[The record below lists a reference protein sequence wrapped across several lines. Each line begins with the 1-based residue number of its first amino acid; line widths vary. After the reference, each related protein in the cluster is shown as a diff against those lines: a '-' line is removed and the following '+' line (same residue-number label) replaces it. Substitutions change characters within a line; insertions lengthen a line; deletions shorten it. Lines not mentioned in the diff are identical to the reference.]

1 MLLQIPVYAVMVED
15 LGERGAHFM
24 AYKEFCKEMHEPTLA
39 IPLIVE
45 SSDANRT
52 RSSST
57 ARRNSDSARRSGAE
71 SELSS
76 SLWPTANLVTMAF
89 FGMSL
94 LSSFVFGTFVVRR
107 R

>member
-45 SSDANRT
+45 SSDSNRP
-52 RSSST
+52 RASSR
-57 ARRNSDSARRSGAE
+57 ARKSSDSTRKVDAE
-71 SELSS
+71 SELSAAW
-76 SLWPTANLVTMAF
+76 LPPTNLMTMAL
-89 FGMSL
+89 FGMTL
-94 LSSFVFGTFVVRR
+94 LSSFLFGTFVVRKR
-107 R
+107 